1 MVPSLLGRK
10 LVSIAG
16 FANWQR
22 CWLIAYFCCRCFADI
37 WGFGPGQMGDGLW
50 DSHGAHVQ
58 PPQQPGSDRDMMNVC
73 FSQAL
78 RCIKCIPAQSRRRCM
93 RGQGR
98 WESDRY
104 QERGYNSHLLHSTS
118 VLSSI
123 VLCKL
128 PQGSLVIRVI
138 DTPVTPAAHSIT
150 HLPFM
155 GQNQETGT
163 SSSTRSSSADHAS
176 TRGET
181 RTQMGETRGHW
192 AVFYAL
198 NKG

>member
-1 MVPSLLGRK
+1 M
-10 LVSIAG
+10 LVDCIS
-16 FANWQR
+16 F
-22 CWLIAYFCCRCFADI
+22 FADI
-37 WGFGPGQMGDGLW
+37 WQHRWRPLKPWVVSSCLNSGESGASLFGPGQTSGGLW
-50 DSHGAHVQ
+50 HGAHVQ
-58 PPQQPGSDRDMMNVC
+58 PRQQPVSHHDVMNVC

-128 PQGSLVIRVI
+128 PQGSLVIWVI

-163 SSSTRSSSADHAS
+163 SSSTRSSFADHAS